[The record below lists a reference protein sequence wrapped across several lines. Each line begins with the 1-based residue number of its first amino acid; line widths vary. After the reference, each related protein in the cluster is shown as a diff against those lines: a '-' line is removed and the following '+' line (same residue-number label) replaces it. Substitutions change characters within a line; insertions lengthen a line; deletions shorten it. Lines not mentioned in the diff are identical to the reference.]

1 MFYQFHTEIAEQ
13 LGIEKAV
20 ILHCLYTWIVKNSA
34 NNRNSQDGRYWT
46 YNTTEAWQKLLPF
59 MCLKSVKNHL
69 VALETQ
75 GWILRNNYNDNPK
88 DRTLWYAI
96 SDKGAELLSTKGY
109 NICALYESVKMGN
122 AKCKTCPMQSVKLAQ
137 CTLYSNITI
146 QYNKEKYNNKLLYKK
161 KAEENE
167 NFEET
172 ADDCMSTKDNS
183 LPPYGETPPPTP
195 SPKETI
201 ETRLDRETKMFFQ
214 EVYGDSRYVDE
225 FGADL
230 VERFYDYWSQ
240 RAYDKDKPLGHINRY
255 NQKSWDTKKRLATF
269 RKNRERWSG
278 LNAQRYGD
286 YIKRKQEDKQRSD
299 IESLQRLTEI
309 ESRRAAGIEEI
320 PDDIMPWERT

>member
-34 NNRNSQDGRYWT
+34 NNRNAQDGRYWT

-59 MCLKSVKNHL
+59 MSPRSIRRYLESLNEEGYLLK
-69 VALETQ
+69 A
-75 GWILRNNYNDNPK
+75 NYNETGR
-88 DRTLWYAI
+88 DRTMWYAI
-96 SDKGAELLSTKGY
+96 SDKGTKLLEEKGY
-109 NICALYESVKMGN
+109 NISVLYEIPFLTD
-122 AKCKTCPMQSVKLAQ
+122 AKCQSGQMQVSKLDK
-137 CTLYSNITI
+137 CTLYNNNTYSI
-146 QYNKEKYNNKLLYKK
+146 KEKYNNKLLYKK

-278 LNAQRYGD
+278 LNVQRYGD